1 MFSKENTNMKF
12 FQLQLKKK
20 SLQDIFT
27 LETYNMKTCK
37 FQ

>member
-12 FQLQLKKK
+12 FQLQLKK